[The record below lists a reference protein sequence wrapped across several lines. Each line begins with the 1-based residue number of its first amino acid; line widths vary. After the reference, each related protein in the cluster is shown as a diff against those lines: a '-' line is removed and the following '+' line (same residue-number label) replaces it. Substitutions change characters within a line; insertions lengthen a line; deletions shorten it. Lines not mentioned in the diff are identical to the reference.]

1 MPATLAKPCITA
13 SGLSVE
19 VLRTNTGL
27 RILGCVAS
35 SCSPP
40 ESVIMNVARLIRAR
54 NSK

>member
-1 MPATLAKPCITA
+1 MPMTLAKPCITA

-19 VLRTNTGL
+19 VLRINTGL
-27 RILGCVAS
+27 CILGCVAS

-40 ESVIMNVARLIRAR
+40 ESVIMTVARLISAR